1 MARKRIFNRL
11 PKIFSR
17 LDDQE
22 TLEKFLGVIDTSFD
36 GVHLKTSELLELRDI
51 LKIPNSWLTLAADTV
66 GHVWR
71 KDKSYSWNR
80 QRITDSINRYS
91 YKGTYVSVD
100 NLAKEYG
107 SLVNTMQ
114 DNASKLLVLGKQGRL
129 GCDDAYLVSA
139 DYWHDGAFLAQFAS
153 TGDRE
158 GLSDELP
165 SLIPAGQVWYIE
177 FVYVTQGILD
187 TYALFEFEGTL
198 TFTNALQG
206 AVGFG
211 TLGGNLLLS
220 SEPNGQTDAS
230 YLYTGLGEGYS
241 KPIGSIGFGQLGT
254 TLYLSNEATIAP
266 EMSYDP
272 MLSTFMVDDRSL
284 GYAALGRDLFLSVE
298 PAT

>member
-1 MARKRIFNRL
+1 MARKRLFNRL

-22 TLEKFLGVIDTSFD
+22 TLEKFLGIVDTSFD
-36 GVHLKTSELLELRDI
+36 GVHLKASELLELRNI
-51 LKIPNSWLTLAADTV
+51 LKIPNSWLNLASDNV
-66 GHVWR
+66 GHIWR
-71 KDKSYSWNR
+71 KTKSYSWNR

-129 GCDDAYLVSA
+129 SCDDAYLVSA

-153 TGDRE
+153 TGDRD

-177 FVYVTQGILD
+177 FVYVSQGIFD
-187 TYALFEFEGTL
+187 TYASINFEGIL
-198 TFTNALQG
+198 TFTEALQG

-220 SEPNGQTDAS
+220 SEPNGRSNFS
-230 YLYTGLGEGYS
+230 YEPTGWGIS
-241 KPIGSIGFGQLGT
+241 
-254 TLYLSNEATIAP
+254 
-266 EMSYDP
+266 
-272 MLSTFMVDDRSL
+272 MVDDRSL
-284 GYAALGRDLFLSVE
+284 GYAALGRDMFLSTE